1 MWSIKLSAH
10 VLLVLSA
17 FIGSAEPRMVVGR
30 TTGHEELVDGP
41 AAGVGAGP
49 PPFEEV
55 YRPKR
60 LSPSGPDPQ
69 HHSITPFS

>member
-17 FIGSAEPRMVVGR
+17 FIGSAEPRMVV
-30 TTGHEELVDGP
+30 